1 MPLPALTSSRL
12 ALPVAAM
19 VAVIVA
25 SNILVQHP
33 LNDWLTWGALTFP
46 FAFLVT
52 DLTNRAHGPAAARLV
67 AYVGFAVGVVLS
79 VWLADGRI
87 AIASGAAF
95 LCGQLL
101 DIAVFN
107 RLRRA
112 TWWRAPLI
120 SSVLASAVDTGLF
133 FSLAF
138 AGQDLPWLTWALG
151 DFAVKLAFA
160 AALLVPY
167 RVLMNAVM
175 PPRATLA

>member
-1 MPLPALTSSRL
+1 MTFPLSRL
-12 ALPVAAM
+12 IVPIAAM

-25 SNILVQHP
+25 SNILVQYP
-33 LNDWLTWGALTFP
+33 LNDWLTWGAFTYP

-52 DLTNRAHGPAAARLV
+52 DLTNRAQGAASARRV
-67 AYVGFAVGVVLS
+67 AYAGFAVGVVLS
-79 VWLADGRI
+79 VWLADARI
-87 AIASGAAF
+87 ALASGSAF

-112 TWWRAPLI
+112 SWWRAPLV
-120 SSVLASAVDTGLF
+120 SSVLASAVDTVLF
-133 FSLAF
+133 FGLAF
-138 AGQDLPWLTWALG
+138 AGQDLPWITWAIG

-167 RVLMNAVM
+167 RVLMNAVL
-175 PPRATLA
+175 PPRATPA